1 MKQYKVIKFTRTGL
15 SRFEK
20 KEIMMSEDM
29 VRMSFPTW
37 NGDVVHHVGRD
48 IYHIEEMNEATNES
62 R

>member
-1 MKQYKVIKFTRTGL
+1 MKQYKVIKYIRTGL

-37 NGDVVHHVGRD
+37 NGDFVHHIGRD
-48 IYHIEEMNEATNES
+48 IYHIEEINKATNES